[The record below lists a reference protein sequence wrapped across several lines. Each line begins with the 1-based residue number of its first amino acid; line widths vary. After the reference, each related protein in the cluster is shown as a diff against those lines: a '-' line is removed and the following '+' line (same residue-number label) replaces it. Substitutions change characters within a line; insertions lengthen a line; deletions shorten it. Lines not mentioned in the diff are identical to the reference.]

1 MTAYEALEK
10 AIETN
15 GLHMK
20 LLKFKLVHAY
30 SLQYANHDTQVLNQY
45 FKNGRLP
52 EQIVSYESKNC
63 YVYEITYKY
72 QIRHTAKG
80 IVNDI
85 RNFIIDAE
93 TELNKTLKSVFNLHL
108 NEDIN
113 GDICKSIMYDSAT
126 NMFTIYSGSAL
137 AYEINEN

>member
-30 SLQYANHDTQVLNQY
+30 KLQYANHDTQVLNQY
-45 FKNGRLP
+45 FKNNKLFDKLA
-52 EQIVSYESKNC
+52 SYENAKC
-63 YVYEITYKY
+63 HIYEITYKY
-72 QIRHTAKG
+72 HFRHTAKG
-80 IVNDI
+80 IVDDI
-85 RNFIIDAE
+85 RNFITGAE
-93 TELNKTLKSVFNLHL
+93 TELNKTLKSVFYLHL

-113 GDICKSIMYDSAT
+113 DSICKSIMYDSAN
-126 NMFTIYSGSAL
+126 NMFIIYSGTAL
-137 AYEINEN
+137 YYEIDEN